1 MRLYTAHRNKAA
13 NTPLSDMERRAHSW
27 DPSPAALA
35 RGRFEGCVGAM
46 VRAFELPFAPA
57 TGITDLGGS
66 VCQGGVR
73 CPVTELCVVCVR
85 RYHRAGFSHRLATVG
100 AQRRGQ
106 RLSAATA
113 LWVDDALFW
122 LGDEEE
128 SCFSEGATLPAED
141 MALLDVAFQYLGIG
155 TTKGDGD
162 THYRKECSACVRA
175 WARRHSRYI
184 GAASRLRPCSAFES
198 SSLS

>member
-1 MRLYTAHRNKAA
+1 M
-13 NTPLSDMERRAHSW
+13 
-27 DPSPAALA
+27 
-35 RGRFEGCVGAM
+35 
-46 VRAFELPFAPA
+46 
-57 TGITDLGGS
+57 
-66 VCQGGVR
+66 
-73 CPVTELCVVCVR
+73 
-85 RYHRAGFSHRLATVG
+85 
-100 AQRRGQ
+100 
-106 RLSAATA
+106 SAATA

-175 WARRHSRYI
+175 WARRRSRYI
-184 GAASRLRPCSAFES
+184 GAASRLRPCSALES

>member
-1 MRLYTAHRNKAA
+1 MNVYNCKYNCCYDCKYDCKYIWRNASVHQGCAPTLFEQWAHRFECRGQHMRLYTAHRNKAA

-73 CPVTELCVVCVR
+73 CPVTDLCVVCVR
-85 RYHRAGFSHRLATVG
+85 RYHSASLTGAWERAGFSRRLAIFWEHNAG
-100 AQRRGQ
+100 ANTCWRPRLCGWMMRCFGSGTRRS
-106 RLSAATA
+106 L
-113 LWVDDALFW
+113 
-122 LGDEEE
+122 
-128 SCFSEGATLPAED
+128 
-141 MALLDVAFQYLGIG
+141 
-155 TTKGDGD
+155 
-162 THYRKECSACVRA
+162 
-175 WARRHSRYI
+175 
-184 GAASRLRPCSAFES
+184 ASRRV
-198 SSLS
+198 

>member
-1 MRLYTAHRNKAA
+1 MRAEYSGMFCRCHACQVWRYVLPLLLAAAAGCCCCCCCRFECRGQHTRLYTAHRNKAA

-73 CPVTELCVVCVR
+73 CPVTDLCVVCVR
-85 RYHRAGFSHRLATVG
+85 RYHSASLTGAWERAGFSRRLAIFWEHNAG
-100 AQRRGQ
+100 ANACQRPRFCGWMM
-106 RLSAATA
+106 R
-113 LWVDDALFW
+113 
-122 LGDEEE
+122 
-128 SCFSEGATLPAED
+128 CFGS
-141 MALLDVAFQYLGIG
+141 G
-155 TTKGDGD
+155 T
-162 THYRKECSACVRA
+162 
-175 WARRHSRYI
+175 RRSL
-184 GAASRLRPCSAFES
+184 ASRRV
-198 SSLS
+198 